1 MLNLEATS
9 KHQVERIQ
17 AYDDVRNIFF
27 LHGRSMEIILEMFF
41 AWCCDVFLFDSLCNH
56 HDHHHHCHCYHIHT
70 YFSLVQAHQ
79 HVSCVPTYLY
89 DIQIYVAKV

>member
-41 AWCCDVFLFDSLCNH
+41 ACSCDVFLFDSLCNH
-56 HDHHHHCHCYHIHT
+56 HDHHHHCHCYHIHP

-79 HVSCVPTYLY
+79 HVSCVPT
-89 DIQIYVAKV
+89 